1 MSVQVNTYV
10 LCGVKLPFR
19 ECDDDAAFEKLEPYF
34 DSAFKGVHHHNGLCV
49 IDDGMNGNYTFI
61 GRVLAKT
68 QNYEHFNEPVSTD
81 ISELE
86 KELIANLISAQFSI
100 EKPNVKVWVF
110 SHYR

>member
-10 LCGVKLPFR
+10 LCGVKLPFIKC
-19 ECDDDAAFEKLEPYF
+19 EDDDAFEKIEPYL
-34 DSAFKGVHHHNGLCV
+34 DSAFEGIHHHNGLCV
-49 IDDGMNGNYTFI
+49 IDDGMNGNYAFI

-68 QNYEHFNEPVSTD
+68 QNYEHFDEPVSTE

-86 KELIANLISAQFSI
+86 KELIASLVSAQFNI
-100 EKPNVKVWVF
+100 ERPEVKVWVF

>member
-10 LCGVKLPFR
+10 LCGIKLPFR
-19 ECDDDAAFEKLEPYF
+19 EWEDESAYEKTEPYL

-49 IDDGMNGNYTFI
+49 VDDGMNGNYTFI

-68 QNYEHFNEPVSTD
+68 KNYEHFEEPVSTD
-81 ISELE
+81 ISGLE
-86 KELIANLISAQFSI
+86 KELIASLISAQFNI
-100 EKPNVKVWVF
+100 EKPEVKVWIF

>member
-19 ECDDDAAFEKLEPYF
+19 ECEDDNAYEKLETYL
-34 DSAFKGVHHHNGLCV
+34 DSAFEGIHHHNGLCV
-49 IDDGMNGNYTFI
+49 VDDGMNGNYTFI

-68 QNYEHFNEPVSTD
+68 KNYEHFYDPVSTD

-86 KELIANLISAQFSI
+86 KELISNLISAQFDI
-100 EKPNVKVWVF
+100 EKPDIKIWVF